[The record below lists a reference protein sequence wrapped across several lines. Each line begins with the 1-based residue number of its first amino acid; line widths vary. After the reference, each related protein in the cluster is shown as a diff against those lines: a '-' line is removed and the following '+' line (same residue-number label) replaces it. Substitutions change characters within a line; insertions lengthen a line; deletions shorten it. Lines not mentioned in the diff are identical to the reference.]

1 MQFPTNGNKVWLKI
15 MAKNPKFTVLYEK
28 LRGQSFEI
36 NQETMSIGRRNTADI
51 CLPDGSVS
59 GHHADI
65 IKSTDANGEV
75 CYVLRD
81 NDSTNGTR
89 VNNEAVT
96 EKILNSSDL
105 ITFGNVEVLFDAGD
119 ERDRDNQN
127 THTIDIGSA
136 SLNTATTQ
144 TLVNFNPLAET
155 EKKKKVA
162 TGMFIVGAAVLLGA
176 VVIYLAVRVLT
187 DL

>member
-1 MQFPTNGNKVWLKI
+1 MVGI

-36 NQETMSIGRRNTADI
+36 DQETMSIGRRNTADI

-65 IKSTDANGEV
+65 IKATDENGNV
-75 CYVLRD
+75 CYILRD

-96 EKILNSSDL
+96 EKVLVGSDL
-105 ITFGNVEVLFDAGD
+105 ITFGNVEVLFDDGD
-119 ERDRDNQN
+119 GKDHDNQA
-127 THTIDIGSA
+127 THTIDIGNT

-144 TLVNFNPLAET
+144 TLANFNPLAET
-155 EKKKKVA
+155 EKKKKFA
-162 TGMFIVGAAVLLGA
+162 TGMFITAAAIILGL
-176 VVIYLAVRVLT
+176 VVVYLAYRVLT
-187 DL
+187 GM